1 MHLTITSFLAL
12 CVCAKAFTPLSLP
25 TIDSIQANGITNNYD
40 KSMSSRK
47 SLLQMADVASDT
59 KLEESEASSKLTLP
73 IPAMMDEGIFKFN
86 KILIDSVY
94 NIICFFYPVTGGKRD
109 FARFYVLE
117 TVARVPYFA
126 YLSVMHLR

>member
-1 MHLTITSFLAL
+1 MKLLVLILAL
-12 CVCAKAFTPLSLP
+12 CASAQAFSPSQLPSTITKQSVLSKG
-25 TIDSIQANGITNNYD
+25 TF
-40 KSMSSRK
+40 
-47 SLLQMADVASDT
+47 MADVASP
-59 KLEESEASSKLTLP
+59 EPEPPVLP
-73 IPAMMDEGIFKFN
+73 TPAMMDEGIFKFN

>member
-1 MHLTITSFLAL
+1 MMKILVQLLAI
-12 CVCAKAFTPLSLP
+12 CSCAQAFSPSRV
-25 TIDSIQANGITNNYD
+25 
-40 KSMSSRK
+40 SSVRSHQNVMPK
-47 SLLQMADVASDT
+47 GVFMADVASEPA
-59 KLEESEASSKLTLP
+59 KPPVSLP
-73 IPAMMDEGIFKFN
+73 KPAMMDEGIFTFN

-94 NIICFFYPVTGGKRD
+94 NVICFFYPVTGNKRD

>member
-1 MHLTITSFLAL
+1 
-12 CVCAKAFTPLSLP
+12 
-25 TIDSIQANGITNNYD
+25 
-40 KSMSSRK
+40 
-47 SLLQMADVASDT
+47 MADVASP
-59 KLEESEASSKLTLP
+59 EPEPPVLP
-73 IPAMMDEGIFKFN
+73 TPAMMDEGIFKFN

>member
-1 MHLTITSFLAL
+1 
-12 CVCAKAFTPLSLP
+12 
-25 TIDSIQANGITNNYD
+25 
-40 KSMSSRK
+40 
-47 SLLQMADVASDT
+47 MADVASDT

>member
-1 MHLTITSFLAL
+1 MRSVAL
-12 CVCAKAFTPLSLP
+12 KALIYLCSVATVNGFAPLRSQARVQVPKAFTNTEKCAGSPS
-25 TIDSIQANGITNNYD
+25 TIGLN
-40 KSMSSRK
+40 
-47 SLLQMADVASDT
+47 MADVATEVETPS
-59 KLEESEASSKLTLP
+59 LELP
-73 IPAMMDEGIFKFN
+73 KPAMMDEGIFKFN

>member
-1 MHLTITSFLAL
+1 MKLLAPIL
-12 CVCAKAFTPLSLP
+12 AFCSCAQAFSPSRLPSTTPQRVVLSK
-25 TIDSIQANGITNNYD
+25 G
-40 KSMSSRK
+40 KF
-47 SLLQMADVASDT
+47 MADVASP
-59 KLEESEASSKLTLP
+59 EPEPPVLP
-73 IPAMMDEGIFKFN
+73 TPAMMDEGIFKFN